1 MDRSETQPSGLT
13 ETLAS
18 DATGLVV
25 HAPGIEIAGQFPES
39 VAEEETLPESP
50 TEPTAVV
57 DFYDAWQAADTET
70 REAFQTYLDG
80 GGVPVFVAATP
91 REFDWLFAEG
101 TLSTNVLGAV
111 SQVVRVRFDP
121 VDDIPAAVDTASAAD
136 RTLDSSAVWSAF
148 GSSGEPDPRYVYEG
162 YEMERYESPR
172 FANAVGAYER
182 TLVPRAV
189 KTVPPEA
196 DDTDVSGMLSSVGS
210 KIGLA
215 EFWGA
220 TKELVTGA
228 GVATGVV
235 AGTAA
240 SGPVAPIVG
249 AIGLAA
255 FLRLSDWDDSIT
267 DERLLPQAF
276 APHERAQFET
286 AMQLPPGTI
295 ARLRTLGAGE
305 LPDSATDDLVDNEE
319 FEAAVE
325 RHESELEQI
334 RGLVDGLQG
343 WRRERLIGA
352 TDPLE
357 ELAARLEN
365 EESNVLGE
373 PVSFDEIPYEVQ
385 RDAAA
390 DGPDD
395 RRAAVTQAV
404 SESELVVLSGPRGT
418 GKTTTAYRAFREL
431 ATEYEIRLGRFAY
444 DSASEVKEALEAVP
458 DETLLF
464 LQYRSGEYTV
474 RDDRHLE
481 DVLRFLDD
489 GVCSRVV
496 IETRSEES
504 DELDEAMPTQ
514 GSDTRHALWN
524 DRETVEF
531 PRFGTGSASI
541 RTIAE
546 WALDTAGYDGD
557 EAARE
562 ETISDVRRLAEGS
575 PEFVKIAARFAAR
588 EGRSLAEID
597 TQDEL
602 VWKDVCAGLN
612 TNRDTQERRV
622 LQRLAA
628 FGRVTTAELREMVDR
643 PTEVIDTLEGYLAGS
658 VTDDGVVDPSE
669 ELWRLSPSI
678 YRRVLFQRF
687 VFEGEAESRL
697 FDRLL
702 QDAREGPDGLFS
714 GLGGVVSDVFETA
727 TESDD
732 EQLCDDVRERA
743 ETLVEWADECTDN
756 DEAYYLVVRQLL
768 FAGVPLAADS
778 VGSERLVGGAPRDAA
793 ELDIDSP
800 TVLQNLC
807 AYVLSNGLEGGREP
821 TGVTNLGKRIAAS
834 SGFNPELFLEN
845 VYAMGLANLAD
856 EFSPDKARVTDWI
869 DTLDS
874 LAHGAAADFSSEEFL
889 ENVYAMALSQ
899 LADESSPDDA
909 RVADWINTLD
919 TLAHDAAAEFDSELF
934 LANLYAMA
942 LKMLAGGFSPDGP
955 HIADWI
961 DTLETLAHNAA
972 TDFDPELFLKNVYA
986 MALTN
991 LVNGFSPDDPHIA
1004 DWIDTL
1010 ETLAHNAAVD
1020 FDPEEFL
1027 KNVYAMVLANL
1038 ADNYSPDDDTIPA
1051 WIERINQSNRDTARE
1066 LDTEVTRF
1074 IKESYRF
1081 ALRQMAE
1088 EHTVDSVCPW
1098 LTRFEAVLHRDDALA
1113 TEIRQE
1119 YQSFVSVF
1127 YQGTLPQ
1134 QRLEEWSCFF
1144 LKLYFRVVDY
1154 GVPSLRFR
1162 RYARTA
1168 PGGALLGYAQYA
1180 NALHDFNAGRLDH
1193 DDLTRESAGFL
1204 NMTSGLSN
1212 QVAQT
1217 AVALV
1222 AHELRHVDADLDT
1235 TLPAIRQRLRSEH
1248 ENGQMAGRWRA
1259 HCAGEWPTPAIPRYP
1274 DTDS

>member
-1 MDRSETQPSGLT
+1 MDRSETRPSGLT

-39 VAEEETLPESP
+39 VAEEETLPTNP

-136 RTLDSSAVWSAF
+136 RTLDSSAVWSVF

-444 DSASEVKEALEAVP
+444 DSASEVKEALEAVT

-481 DVLRFLDD
+481 DVLRFLND

-504 DELDEAMPTQ
+504 NELDEAMPTQ

-531 PRFGTGSASI
+531 SRFGTDSASI

-602 VWKDVCAGLN
+602 VWKDVRAGLN

-628 FGRVTTAELREMVDR
+628 FGQVTTAELREMVDR

-658 VTDDGVVDPSE
+658 VTDDDVVDPSE

-678 YRRVLFQRF
+678 YGRVLFQRF
-687 VFEGEAESRL
+687 VFEGEADSRL

-714 GLGGVVSDVFETA
+714 RLAGAVSVVFGTA

-743 ETLVEWADECTDN
+743 ETIVERVDGCTDD
-756 DEAYYLVVRQLL
+756 DEVYFLVVRQLL

-778 VGSERLVGGAPRDAA
+778 LDAGQLVEGAPRDAA
-793 ELDIDSP
+793 EFDINSS
-800 TVLQNLC
+800 TVVQNLC
-807 AYVLSNGLEGGREP
+807 AYLLSNGLERGREP
-821 TGVTNLGKRIAAS
+821 DEVTNLGTQIAAS
-834 SGFNPELFLEN
+834 GEFDPELFLEN
-845 VYAMGLANLAD
+845 VYAMALKKLAD
-856 EFSPDKARVTDWI
+856 DYSTD
-869 DTLDS
+869 DT
-874 LAHGAAADFSSEEFL
+874 H
-889 ENVYAMALSQ
+889 V
-899 LADESSPDDA
+899 
-909 RVADWINTLD
+909 VDWVDTLD
-919 TLAHDAAAEFDSELF
+919 TLARD
-934 LANLYAMA
+934 
-942 LKMLAGGFSPDGP
+942 
-955 HIADWI
+955 
-961 DTLETLAHNAA
+961 AA
-972 TDFDPELFLKNVYA
+972 TDFDPELFLANVYA
-986 MALTN
+986 MALKK
-991 LVNGFSPDDPHIA
+991 LADDYSPDDARIA

-1010 ETLAHNAAVD
+1010 DSLARDAATD
-1020 FDPEEFL
+1020 FDPELFL
-1027 KNVYAMVLANL
+1027 ENVYAMALNKL
-1038 ADNYSPDDDTIPA
+1038 ADDYSPDGDTIPA
-1051 WIERINQSNRDTARE
+1051 WIERINKASRDAAEE
-1066 LDTEVTRF
+1066 LDTDVTKF
-1074 IKESYRF
+1074 IRKSYEF
-1081 ALRQMAE
+1081 ALRQMADN
-1088 EHTVDSVCPW
+1088 HAVDSVRPW
-1098 LTRFEAVLHRDDALA
+1098 LTRFEAMLHRDDALA
-1113 TEIRQE
+1113 TEIRQG
-1119 YQSFVSVF
+1119 YRSFVSIF
-1127 YQGTLPQ
+1127 YQDSLPQ
-1134 QRLEEWSCFF
+1134 QRFEGWSRFF
-1144 LKLYFRVVDY
+1144 LNLYLRVVDY
-1154 GVPSLRFR
+1154 GAPSLRFR
-1162 RYARTA
+1162 RYARMAT
-1168 PGGALLGYAQYA
+1168 GGALLGYAQYA
-1180 NALHDFNAGRLDH
+1180 NALHEFAAGRLDH
-1193 DDLTRESAGFL
+1193 DDLARESAGFL

-1222 AHELRHVDADLDT
+1222 AHELRHVDADLNT

-1259 HCAGEWPTPAIPRYP
+1259 HFAGEWPTPAIPRYP
-1274 DTDS
+1274 DTDN